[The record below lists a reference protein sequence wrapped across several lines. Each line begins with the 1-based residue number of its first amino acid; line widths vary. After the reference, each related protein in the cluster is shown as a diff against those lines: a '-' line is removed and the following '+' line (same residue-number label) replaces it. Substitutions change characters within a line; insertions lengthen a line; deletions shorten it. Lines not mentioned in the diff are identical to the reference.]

1 MIFML
6 LGLLW
11 KEQWDSRKSSLGL
24 SSWPTTGTIFLLII
38 QGGPK
43 KSLGCVL
50 EESVCE
56 IRKYF
61 LMESFSLYIHIF
73 SRS

>member
-1 MIFML
+1 MEKCCIV
-6 LGLLW
+6 
-11 KEQWDSRKSSLGL
+11 
-24 SSWPTTGTIFLLII
+24 ICII

-43 KSLGCVL
+43 KVYDVIKRKG
-50 EESVCE
+50 VCE
-56 IRKYF
+56 ILKYF